1 MKLKEAG
8 SKNLNVTNN
17 SPKKIINIQMYY
29 NSVGLPPKDPKP
41 TKDINPGEKEI
52 PCPRLGSISKALISN
67 DETLEMVKSPAPGG
81 GGLYQFEIKIQRGAD
96 TISVVAVES
105 DGR

>member
-1 MKLKEAG
+1 MNSKKDGSLNLK
-8 SKNLNVTNN
+8 VTNN

-29 NSVGLPPKDPKP
+29 SSVGIPHKDPNP

-52 PCPRLGSISKALISN
+52 TCPRLGSISKALIN
-67 DETLEMVKSPAPGG
+67 DDATLEMVKSPAPSGG
-81 GGLYQFEIKIQRGAD
+81 GFNQFEIIIQRGAD

-105 DGR
+105 DSR